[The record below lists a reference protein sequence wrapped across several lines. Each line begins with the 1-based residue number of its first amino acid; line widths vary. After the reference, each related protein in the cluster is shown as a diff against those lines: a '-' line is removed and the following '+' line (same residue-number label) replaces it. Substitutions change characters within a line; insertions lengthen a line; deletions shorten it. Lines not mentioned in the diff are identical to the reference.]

1 MKPQISADLMMTSPF
16 IFPIRVYY
24 EDTDAGG
31 VVYHSNYLNFFERAR
46 TEMLR
51 DLGFEQTTLHAEYG
65 VIFAVRAMQIDFIRP
80 AKFDNLLH
88 ASSVINQVKKASL
101 VFEQTLKHDEI
112 ILCTA
117 SCKIACLNADTFQPT
132 AIPDFL
138 YKQFLMKSNEH

>member
-1 MKPQISADLMMTSPF
+1 MTTPF

-51 DLGFEQTTLHAEYG
+51 DLGFEHSKLRAEYG
-65 VIFAVRAMQIDFIRP
+65 VIFAVKNMSCDFIRP
-80 AKFDNLLH
+80 AKVDDFLH
-88 ASSVINQVKKASL
+88 SSTEIKQVKKASL
-101 VFEQTLKHDEI
+101 IFEQTLKRDEI
-112 ILCTA
+112 TLCTA
-117 SCKIACLNADTFQPT
+117 RCQVVCLNANTFLPT

-138 YKQFLMKSNEH
+138 LKQFLTKSNEH